1 MKRRIRLGMVG
12 GGQGAF
18 IGAVHRMA
26 ARLDDRFNLVAGAL
40 SSDPERAKA
49 SANELGLNPERS
61 YSDFNCMAE
70 AESKREDGIEAVAI
84 VTPNHLHAAP
94 AIAFSRA
101 GIDIICE
108 KPMTSTF
115 EEAAEVAE
123 VITNHG
129 VSFTLTHNYSGYPLV
144 REARSLVQSGEL
156 GKIRVVKA
164 RYLQDWLTT
173 DLENQGLK
181 QAEWR
186 TDPARS
192 GPTGSVGDIGIHA
205 FHLARYITGLELE
218 SLAADLNTFVAGRKL
233 DDDASMLLRYSGG
246 ARGSL
251 WCSQLAV
258 GHENDLRIGIY
269 GEQGSIQW
277 AQENPNELIF
287 CQHGSPPRRLT
298 RGGPDLGPCAQNST
312 RIPPGHPEGYIEAF
326 AQIYNDAA
334 DMILNR
340 RDGLALDAGLAPI
353 PNLEDGLAGMKF
365 IDAAVRSSQK
375 DSGWEK
381 VQ

>member
-1 MKRRIRLGMVG
+1 MVG

>member
-1 MKRRIRLGMVG
+1 MVG

-192 GPTGSVGDIGIHA
+192 GPAGSVGDLGIHA

-353 PNLEDGLAGMKF
+353 SNLEDGLAGMKF

>member
-1 MKRRIRLGMVG
+1 MVG

-49 SANELGLNPERS
+49 SANELGLKPERS
-61 YSDFNCMAE
+61 YSDFNRMAE

-84 VTPNHLHAAP
+84 VTPNHLHATC
-94 AIAFSRA
+94 AIAFSKV

-115 EEAAEVAE
+115 EEAVEVAE
-123 VITNHG
+123 AITNHG

-144 REARSLVQSGEL
+144 REARSLVQNGEL
-156 GKIRVVKA
+156 GKIRVIKV

-192 GPTGSVGDIGIHA
+192 GPAGSVGDLGIHA

-218 SLAADLNTFVAGRKL
+218 SLAADLHTFVAGRKL
-233 DDDASMLLRYSGG
+233 DDDASMFLRYSGG

-269 GEQGSIQW
+269 GEQGSIKW

-298 RGGPDLGPCAQNST
+298 RGGPDLGPFAQNST

-334 DMILNR
+334 DVILNR
-340 RDGLALDAGLAPI
+340 RDGLALDAGLPPI

-375 DSGWEK
+375 DGGWEK